1 MPKAQCDI
9 AKAQVAGAETA
20 VNAAQNRF
28 EQAKAGA
35 TAEQLV
41 QVEAAVKVAEQ
52 QVALAK
58 QPATENDLRQVRA
71 AVSGAEAQLALVK
84 QPVTEFDLKS
94 ARAGVDQAKAAVE
107 LAKVQ
112 LTETVVKAPFDG
124 VVSARMTSE
133 GAIVGPTA
141 PLLTLISVENEVVIN
156 VDEANLGKVQR
167 GQAATVEVTA
177 YPGTSF
183 KAKVTNI
190 APSVDARS
198 RTTVVKLVAEDT
210 DGKLRDGMFA
220 QVRLAVAGN

>member
-1 MPKAQCDI
+1 M
-9 AKAQVAGAETA
+9 
-20 VNAAQNRF
+20 
-28 EQAKAGA
+28 
-35 TAEQLV
+35 
-41 QVEAAVKVAEQ
+41 
-52 QVALAK
+52 AK

-94 ARAGVDQAKAAVE
+94 ARATVDQAQAAVD

-141 PLLTLISVENEVVIN
+141 PLLTMISVENEVVIN
-156 VDEANLGKVQR
+156 VDEANLGKVQK
-167 GQAATVEVTA
+167 GQSATVEVTA
-177 YPGTSF
+177 YPGTTF

-190 APSVDARS
+190 APSIDPKS